1 VIKDG
6 KMINLSWTL
15 NNGKKKYSINFRDS
29 LLLPFSLRS
38 LAQAFDVELKSFFS
52 F

>member
-6 KMINLSWTL
+6 KMINLSWTS
-15 NNGKKKYSINFRDS
+15 NNDKKRYSIDFRDS

-38 LAQAFDVELKSFFS
+38 LAQALDVELKSFFP